1 MTQDT
6 PLPPQAAPQN
16 ASHTPPRDMAAT
28 APGHSPMAAPNAG
41 NTRAPLTQSS
51 HGETPFAQD
60 GSPTPGAATAAAHPS
75 PPRAISDEP
84 GGAPAPA
91 RLGAPRTSGPAQDP
105 LIELTRVTREYPS
118 GDSTVAVLKG
128 IDLTIS
134 RGEMVAIVGASGS
147 GKSTLMNIL
156 GCLDRPSS
164 GSYRISGRETSR
176 LSPDELAA
184 LRREHFGFIFQRY
197 NLLPEL
203 TALGNVE
210 VPAIYA
216 GRSRGEREPRAAS
229 LLGRL
234 GLADKVQNR
243 PNQLSG
249 GQQQRVSIARAL
261 MNGAEVIL
269 ADEPTGALDTA
280 SGQEVLRILDELHAE
295 GRTVIIVTHD
305 PGIAARAERI
315 IEIRDGEIIGDHP
328 TGRVTPPALTE
339 TDGPPKGL
347 STADQHARRAGPAML
362 ATRLREAFLMAL
374 TAMNAHKLRTFLTML
389 GIIIGIA
396 SVVSVVALGAG
407 SRQQVLAN
415 ISSLGTNTLEIFA
428 GRDFGDTRSGRITTL
443 VVSDAQAL
451 SLQPYVAAVTPTVST
466 SKTIRYGATE
476 VSTLVNGV
484 GEQFFDARGAKL
496 VAGRLFDAGDVAS
509 FSQDAVIDEN
519 TRTTLFPDGDAVGKV
534 VLIGNV
540 PVRIT
545 GVVQV
550 QQGFGPSQNLS
561 VYLPYTT
568 VQSRFLGSTSLR
580 SITVR
585 VADAVDTGLA
595 EQAVTQLLTQ
605 RHGTKDFFIL
615 NTDDIRQTITATTQA
630 LTLLIA
636 SIAVISLVVGG
647 IGVMNIMLV
656 SVSERVSEI
665 GVRMAVGARA
675 GDILQ
680 QFLIEAVLVCLIG
693 GFLGVAAA
701 LAFGYVFSL
710 VSTTFTL
717 IYSPASIV
725 AAFLSS
731 TLIGVVFGYL
741 PARNASRLDPVVALS
756 KA

>member
-1 MTQDT
+1 MARDDT
-6 PLPPQAAPQN
+6 
-16 ASHTPPRDMAAT
+16 AAT
-28 APGHSPMAAPNAG
+28 T
-41 NTRAPLTQSS
+41 TRA
-51 HGETPFAQD
+51 
-60 GSPTPGAATAAAHPS
+60 
-75 PPRAISDEP
+75 
-84 GGAPAPA
+84 
-91 RLGAPRTSGPAQDP
+91 
-105 LIELTRVTREYPS
+105 LIELSGVTREYPS
-118 GDSTVAVLKG
+118 GEGTVAVLKG
-128 IDLTIS
+128 IDLTI
-134 RGEMVAIVGASGS
+134 RAGEMVAIVGASGS

-156 GCLDRPSS
+156 GCLDRPTA
-164 GSYRISGRETSR
+164 GTYRISGRETSR
-176 LSPDELAA
+176 LAPDELAA

-203 TALGNVE
+203 TATGNVE

-216 GRSRGEREPRAAS
+216 GRSRAEREPRAEA
-229 LLGRL
+229 LLARL
-234 GLADKVQNR
+234 GLGDRGGHR
-243 PNQLSG
+243 PSQLSG

-305 PGIAARAERI
+305 PSIAARAERI
-315 IEIRDGEIIGDHP
+315 VEMRDGEIISDRR
-328 TGRVTPPALTE
+328 TGRSAPPAPA
-339 TDGPPKGL
+339 D
-347 STADQHARRAGPAML
+347 TAAAPRRAGVSML
-362 ATRLREAFLMAL
+362 VTRLREAFRMAL

-407 SRQQVLAN
+407 SRQQVLSN

-443 VVSDAQAL
+443 VVQDAEAL

-466 SKTIRYGATE
+466 SKTLRHGSTE
-476 VSTLVNGV
+476 VSALVNGV
-484 GEQFFDARGAKL
+484 GDQFFAAKGAKL
-496 VAGRLFDAGDVAS
+496 AEGRLFDASDVRAM
-509 FSQDAVIDEN
+509 SQDVVIDQT
-519 TRTTLFPDGDAVGKV
+519 TRTTLFPDGDAVGQV
-534 VLIGNV
+534 VIIGNV
-540 PVRIT
+540 PARII
-545 GVVQV
+545 GVVEV

-568 VQSRFLGSTSLR
+568 VQARFLGSTSLR

-585 VADAVDTGLA
+585 VADDVETSLA

-615 NTDDIRQTITATTQA
+615 NTDDIRQTITATTQT

-636 SIAVISLVVGG
+636 SIAVISLIVGG

-693 GFLGVAAA
+693 GLLGIGAAM
-701 LAFGYVFSL
+701 AFGYVFAL
-710 VSTTFTL
+710 LSTNFTL

-725 AAFLSS
+725 LAFLCS
-731 TLIGVVFGYL
+731 TLIGVVFGFL
-741 PARNASRLDPVVALS
+741 PARNASKLDPVAALS